1 MSCPC
6 GSGAEYA
13 ACCEPIVGGTVA
25 APTAEALMRARY
37 TAYTRAAVGFL
48 TDSLHPDHREQYD
61 PEGAREWAEHSEWH
75 GLEIIAT
82 EAGGP
87 GDETGTVEFAATYTY
102 QGEFQR
108 YHEVAS
114 FVRRDGAWYFAE
126 GRPGVRK
133 PLVHDGPRIGRNDP
147 CPCGSGRK
155 HKHCCGG

>member
-1 MSCPC
+1 MDCPC

-13 ACCEPIVGGTVA
+13 ACCEPIVTRA
-25 APTAEALMRARY
+25 APAATAEALMRARY
-37 TAYTRAAVGFL
+37 TAYARGAVDFL
-48 TDSLHPDHREQYD
+48 TASLHPDHREQYD

-75 GLEIIAT
+75 GLEIIAA

-114 FVRRDGAWYFAE
+114 FRRQDGAWYFTE
-126 GRPGVRK
+126 GTPGVRR
-133 PLVHDGPRIGRNDP
+133 PVVHDGPRVGRNDP

-155 HKHCCGG
+155 HKRCCGA

>member
-1 MSCPC
+1 MDCPC
-6 GSGAEYA
+6 GSGAEHA
-13 ACCEPIVGGTVA
+13 ACCEPIVTGAVPA
-25 APTAEALMRARY
+25 ATAAALMRARY
-37 TAYTRAAVGFL
+37 TAYARGAVDFL
-48 TDSLHPDHREQYD
+48 TGSLHPDHREQYD
-61 PEGAREWAEHSEWH
+61 PEGAREWAEGSEWH

-114 FVRRDGAWYFAE
+114 FLRQDGAWYFTE
-126 GRPGVRK
+126 GTPGVRR
-133 PLVHDGPRIGRNDP
+133 PVVHDGPRTGRNDP

-155 HKHCCGG
+155 HKRCCGA